1 MNWTLYV
8 SGLPEVICN
17 QCLRKIYAPYGTV
30 QVAHMVT
37 QPTTLHRIG
46 LGVVQLEFPAE
57 VGNAAAAL
65 KQGRLAGYTIEAYVS
80 DHTQ

>member
-8 SGLPEVICN
+8 SGLPKVICN

-37 QPTTLHRIG
+37 QPTTRHRIG

-57 VGNAAAAL
+57 VGNTEAAL
-65 KQGRLAGYTIEAYVS
+65 KQGRLAGYTIEAYVR